1 MRMNTDMSTEAAEW
15 AEHLASTGMVK
26 QSNKKSENAEGENIM
41 EICGMSPASVVE
53 ESTTLW

>member
-1 MRMNTDMSTEAAEW
+1 MSTEAAEW